1 MKRYFKLTIDFTA
14 EIDTG
19 RLKGDE
25 NPIERHIKT
34 FLAEIVKYPDAVMAF
49 YKSFYLDYFI
59 SSTGANHEK
68 FQSIL
73 DIRDYEPYFI
83 KIGNKCPGDT
93 RDFIHTLYTDK
104 EAKTICD
111 KAIDDVRDEL
121 EGRFKDFEITEATFE
136 EIIPGDESKLKEKN
150 K

>member
-14 EIDTG
+14 EIETG

-49 YKSFYLDYFI
+49 YKSYYLDLFI
-59 SSTGANHEK
+59 SSTEGNHKK
-68 FQSIL
+68 FDTIL
-73 DIRDYEPYFI
+73 DIRDYEPHFI

-93 RDFIHTLYTDK
+93 RDFIHALYLDK
-104 EAKTICD
+104 EATTVCD
-111 KAIDDVRDEL
+111 KDIDDVRQEL
-121 EGRFKDFEITEATFE
+121 EGRFKELIITAATFE
-136 EIIPGDESKLKEKN
+136 EIIPGDESKPKK
-150 K
+150 KPK